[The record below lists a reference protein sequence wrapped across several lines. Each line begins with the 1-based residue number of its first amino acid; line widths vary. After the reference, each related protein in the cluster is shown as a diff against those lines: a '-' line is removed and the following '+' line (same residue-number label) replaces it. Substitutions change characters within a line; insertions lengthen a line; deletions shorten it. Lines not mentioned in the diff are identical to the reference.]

1 LMDVLRDVV
10 RIVKEHDEWRQNT
23 INLIA
28 SENVMSPLAE
38 SLYLNDMMH
47 RYAEGKPFKRYYQG
61 TRYIDE
67 IEVLATE
74 LMKKLFAVEYAEV
87 RPISGTTA
95 NGTVFY
101 VLGGGG
107 GKKALIPPVQAGS
120 HVSHTKFGILGALC
134 IEQIEMPYNKETLNI
149 DVDKAV
155 KMIEEVRPAFVV
167 LGGSLYPFPHPV
179 KEIADAAHSVGAK
192 VVYDAA
198 HVLGLVAGKALAN
211 PLEEGADV
219 MTASTH
225 KTFPGP
231 QGGVILTNDK
241 DLYKKV
247 SRVVFPVFV
256 SNHHAHRLPSLAVTA
271 VEMMQFGEQYAS
283 QVVKNARALAEELH
297 SLGVKVLGEH
307 LGFTRTHQV
316 VVDVSERGGA
326 AELVKK
332 LEEAYIITNKNL
344 LPWDPPDAIANPSG
358 IRIGVQEMTR
368 FGMRESEMKEIARFI
383 KRVLDG
389 EEPQKVKDEV
399 VAFRSQ
405 FREVRYGYKLED
417 LPEAKERFEEYLK
430 SVLEM

>member
-1 LMDVLRDVV
+1 MDVLRDVV